1 MHINNFEVKKMPKYL
16 VVRSNIK
23 DHAKVNERALNVSTD
38 FYEKLNQKIISM
50 IKEAC
55 TRAKENNRNTV
66 MGKDL

>member
-1 MHINNFEVKKMPKYL
+1 MPKYL

-23 DHAKVNERALNVSTD
+23 DYAKVNDRPLNVSAD
-38 FYEKLNQKIISM
+38 FYAKLNEKVITI

-55 TRAKENNRNTV
+55 KRAKENNRNTV

>member
-1 MHINNFEVKKMPKYL
+1 MPKYL

-23 DHAKVNERALNVSTD
+23 DHAKVNERPLNVSTD
-38 FYEKLNQKIISM
+38 FYERLNEKVSLI

-55 TRAKENNRNTV
+55 RRAKENGRNTV

>member
-1 MHINNFEVKKMPKYL
+1 MPKYI

-23 DHAKVNERALNVSTD
+23 EHARVNERALNVSTD
-38 FYEKLNQKIISM
+38 FFEKLNKKVVEL

>member
-1 MHINNFEVKKMPKYL
+1 MPKYL

-23 DHAKVNERALNVSTD
+23 DYAKVNERTLNISTD
-38 FYEKLNQKIISM
+38 FYQKLNEKVIVI

-55 TRAKENNRNTV
+55 KRAKENNRNTV